1 MKPNSNSTASLS
13 DIFFSFLRLGATAFG
28 GPAIVPHIRA
38 MAVEQKGWVDEQT
51 FDNGNAMAQV
61 VPGAI
66 SVQVAAYTGLQIR
79 GLAGACAA
87 CTGYILPSFLLML
100 FFSALYE
107 RWHEG
112 AGVAAGFGGLRAVV
126 IALLAHA
133 AFLAGRDYIKNK
145 STAAVALGAGLLF
158 GFRINPV
165 FVILAAGLTG
175 WLLFAAPCRAPAAGL
190 RQIPARFRHTVLLLA
205 AVAAGCALLYL
216 LDGTLFPLALLMAKI
231 DLFAFGG
238 GYTSVPLMFH
248 EIVEVRG
255 WLDGK
260 TLLDG
265 IALGQLTP
273 GPIVITATFVG
284 YLLKGVVGA
293 AAATICIFLPSILI
307 VVMLSPAIDR
317 LRHKKGFGCFITGIL
332 CSFVGLLVSTVY
344 HFSRHVDWS
353 WGLGLIAA
361 AAFAALC
368 ARMPILFVLT
378 AGIAAAVVLL

>member
-1 MKPNSNSTASLS
+1 M
-13 DIFFSFLRLGATAFG
+13 I
-28 GPAIVPHIRA
+28 AI
-38 MAVEQKGWVDEQT
+38 
-51 FDNGNAMAQV
+51 
-61 VPGAI
+61 
-66 SVQVAAYTGLQIR
+66 
-79 GLAGACAA
+79 
-87 CTGYILPSFLLML
+87 
-100 FFSALYE
+100 
-107 RWHEG
+107 
-112 AGVAAGFGGLRAVV
+112 
-126 IALLAHA
+126 LAHA

-145 STAAVALGAGLLF
+145 TGAAVALLAALLF

-165 FVILAAGLTG
+165 FVILAAGL
-175 WLLFAAPCRAPAAGL
+175 AGL
-190 RQIPARFRHTVLLLA
+190 AGVCRRVPRTVLRACGRSRAKLGQTVLLLA
-205 AVAAGCALLYL
+205 AVAAGFALLYL
-216 LDGTLFPLALLMAKI
+216 LDGKLFPLALLMAKI

-293 AAATICIFLPSILI
+293 AAATICIFLPSFLM
-307 VVMLSPAIDR
+307 VVMLSPGIDR
-317 LRHKKGFGCFITGIL
+317 LRHKKGFDCFITGIL

-353 WGLGLIAA
+353 WSLGLIAA

-368 ARMPILFVLT
+368 ARIPILVVLT

>member
-1 MKPNSNSTASLS
+1 
-13 DIFFSFLRLGATAFG
+13 
-28 GPAIVPHIRA
+28 
-38 MAVEQKGWVDEQT
+38 
-51 FDNGNAMAQV
+51 
-61 VPGAI
+61 
-66 SVQVAAYTGLQIR
+66 VQVAAYIGLQIR
-79 GLAGACAA
+79 GIAGACAA

-100 FFSALYE
+100 FLSELYE

-112 AGVAAGFGGLRAVV
+112 AGAAAGFGGLRAVV

-145 STAAVALGAGLLF
+145 STAAVALAAGLLF

-175 WLLFAAPCRAPAAGL
+175 WLVFAAPCRAPAAVP
-190 RQIPARFRHTVLLLA
+190 RQIPARFRQTVLLLA
-205 AVAAGCALLYL
+205 AVAAGFALLYL
-216 LDGTLFPLALLMAKI
+216 LDDTLFPLALLMAKI

-265 IALGQLTP
+265 IALGQLSP

-284 YLLKGVVGA
+284 YMLKGVAGA

-307 VVMLSPAIDR
+307 VVMLSPAIER
-317 LRHKKGFGCFITGIL
+317 LRHRKGFDCFITGIL
-332 CSFVGLLVSTVY
+332 CSFVGLLVSTVS
-344 HFSRHVDWS
+344 HFSRHVNWS
-353 WGLGLIAA
+353 WGLGLIAV

-368 ARMPILFVLT
+368 ARMPILAVLT